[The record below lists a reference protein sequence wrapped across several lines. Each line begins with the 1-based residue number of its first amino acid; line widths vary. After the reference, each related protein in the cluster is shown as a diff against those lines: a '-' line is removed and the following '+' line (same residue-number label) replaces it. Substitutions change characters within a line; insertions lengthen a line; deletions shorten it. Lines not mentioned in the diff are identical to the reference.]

1 MSLKAT
7 FSKPREPTFLNL
19 NILEDDWSTKLYS
32 FEPHILEQYD
42 WSSKLYLFEQQ
53 RNLQQKQQLTTSF
66 FKVRGDRNRNL
77 NGGGKICNMT
87 GVYEVNKNEEINKIT
102 N

>member
-1 MSLKAT
+1 MYL
-7 FSKPREPTFLNL
+7 
-19 NILEDDWSTKLYS
+19 
-32 FEPHILEQYD
+32 FEQHILEQD
-42 WSSKLYLFEQQ
+42 EWSSKLYLFEQQ

-77 NGGGKICNMT
+77 NGGGKIYNIT
-87 GVYEVNKNEEINKIT
+87 GEYEVNRNEEIQKIT